1 MTCHRIGGIVIT
13 MMSETYTPRFNGLIG
28 QHKAKKKLNFYI
40 DSYEKAGLIPNLLFT
55 APKGCGK
62 TMMATAL
69 AKELKKDGEIK
80 PKRYLEVNCSTL
92 KNVKKFFDEFI
103 IPSVND
109 RDVTVLFDEAS
120 EIPQDV
126 EMAMLT
132 ILNPNPENRT
142 QFSYADYTFNFD
154 FRRQTF
160 LFATSEPHKVFH
172 ALKDRLDRVDLEEYN
187 YEELGKIVLINLPE
201 VDFEDG
207 LLEEIATV
215 LRGNARAA
223 QKMSIKIQ
231 MYLDAVG
238 GSRFTRKDWDSL
250 LDTLGI
256 APLGLRAKEIEI
268 LHVLNNSRDC
278 SLTRLGSKT
287 GMTPEALRRDYELY
301 LMNQDLMEIST
312 AGRNITKVG
321 KDYLKQLD
329 KAA

>member
-1 MTCHRIGGIVIT
+1 
-13 MMSETYTPRFNGLIG
+13 
-28 QHKAKKKLNFYI
+28 
-40 DSYEKAGLIPNLLFT
+40 
-55 APKGCGK
+55 
-62 TMMATAL
+62 
-69 AKELKKDGEIK
+69 
-80 PKRYLEVNCSTL
+80 
-92 KNVKKFFDEFI
+92 
-103 IPSVND
+103 
-109 RDVTVLFDEAS
+109 LFDEAS

-142 QFSYADYTFNFD
+142 SFSYDDYTVNFD

-187 YEELGKIVLINLPE
+187 YEELGKIVRLNLPDVE
-201 VDFEDG
+201 FEDG
-207 LLEEIATV
+207 LLTDIASV

-223 QKMSIKIQ
+223 QKMAIKIQ
-231 MYLDAVG
+231 MYLDAEG
-238 GSRFTRKDWDSL
+238 GNKFLKEDWDSL

-268 LHVLNNSRDC
+268 LRVLRDSRDC

-301 LMNQDLMEIST
+301 LMNQDLLEIST

-321 KDYLKQLD
+321 KDYLKALELAE
-329 KAA
+329 AA

>member
-1 MTCHRIGGIVIT
+1 
-13 MMSETYTPRFNGLIG
+13 MMSETYTPRFDGLIG
-28 QHKAKKKLNFYI
+28 QVKAKRKLDFYI

-69 AKELKKDGEIK
+69 AKELIKDGESK
-80 PKRYLEVNCSTL
+80 PKRFIEVNCSTL
-92 KNVKKFFDEFI
+92 KNVKKFFDELV
-103 IPSVND
+103 IPHLHD
-109 RDVTVLFDEAS
+109 RDVTILFDEAS

-132 ILNPNPENRT
+132 ILNPNPSNRT
-142 QFSYADYTFNFD
+142 SFSYDEYTVDFD

-160 LFATSEPHKVFH
+160 MFATSEPHRVFH
-172 ALKDRLDRVDLEEYN
+172 ALKDRLDRIDLESYN
-187 YEELGKIVLINLPE
+187 YEELGEIVRINLPD
-201 VDFEDG
+201 VVFDKG
-207 LLEEIATV
+207 LLGEIAMV

-223 QKMSIKIQ
+223 QKMAIKIQ
-231 MYLDAVG
+231 MWLDARVRYNFV
-238 GSRFTRKDWDSL
+238 SEDWKNL
-250 LDTLGI
+250 MYTLGI

-268 LHVLNNSRDC
+268 LRVLRDSRDC

-312 AGRNITKVG
+312 SGRNITPEG
-321 KDYLKQLD
+321 KDYLKELD
-329 KAA
+329 LEEAA

>member
-1 MTCHRIGGIVIT
+1 
-13 MMSETYTPRFNGLIG
+13 MMSETYTPRFNGIIG
-28 QHKAKKKLNFYI
+28 QDKAKRKLDFYI

-69 AKELKKDGEIK
+69 AKELKKEGEVK

-103 IPSVND
+103 IPHVND
-109 RDVTVLFDEAS
+109 RDVTILFDEAS

-132 ILNPNPENRT
+132 ILNPNPDNRT
-142 QFSYADYTFNFD
+142 SFSYDEYTVNFD

-160 LFATSEPHKVFH
+160 LFATSEPHRVFH

-187 YEELGKIVLINLPE
+187 YTELGEIVRINLPD
-201 VDFEDG
+201 VVFSTG
-207 LLEEIATV
+207 LLTEIASV

-223 QKMSIKIQ
+223 QKMAIKIQ
-231 MYLDAVG
+231 MWLDAHARYNF
-238 GSRFTRKDWDSL
+238 SSEDWKDL
-250 LDTLGI
+250 MYTLGI

-268 LHVLNNSRDC
+268 LRVLRDSRDC

-287 GMTPEALRRDYELY
+287 GMTPESLRRDYELY
-301 LMNQDLMEIST
+301 LMKVDLLEIST
-312 AGRNITKVG
+312 AGRNITPEG
-321 KDYLKQLD
+321 KDYLKALELAE
-329 KAA
+329 AA

>member
-1 MTCHRIGGIVIT
+1 
-13 MMSETYTPRFNGLIG
+13 MMSETYTPRFDGLIG
-28 QHKAKKKLNFYI
+28 QVKAKKKLNFYI

-69 AKELKKDGEIK
+69 AKELVKDGESK
-80 PKRYLEVNCSTL
+80 PKRFIEVNCSTL
-92 KNVKKFFDEFI
+92 KNVKKFFDELI
-103 IPSVND
+103 IPHLHD
-109 RDVTVLFDEAS
+109 RDVTILFDEAS

-132 ILNPNPENRT
+132 ILNPNPRNRT
-142 QFSYADYTFNFD
+142 SFSYDEYTVDFD

-160 LFATSEPHKVFH
+160 MFATSEPHRVFH
-172 ALKDRLDRVDLEEYN
+172 ALKDRLDRIDLESYN
-187 YEELGKIVLINLPE
+187 YEELGEIVLINLPD

-207 LLEEIATV
+207 LLIDMASV

-223 QKMSIKIQ
+223 QKMAIKVQ
-231 MYLDAVG
+231 MYLDAKG
-238 GSRFTRKDWDSL
+238 GNTFLKKDWDLL

-268 LHVLNNSRDC
+268 LYVLRDSRDC

-301 LMNQDLMEIST
+301 LMNQDLLEIST

-321 KDYLKQLD
+321 KDYLKALELAE
-329 KAA
+329 AA

>member
-1 MTCHRIGGIVIT
+1 
-13 MMSETYTPRFNGLIG
+13 MMSETYTPRFNGIIG
-28 QHKAKKKLNFYI
+28 QTKAKRKLDFYI

-69 AKELKKDGEIK
+69 AKELKKEGEAK

-103 IPSVND
+103 IPHVND
-109 RDVTVLFDEAS
+109 RDVTILFDEAS

-132 ILNPNPENRT
+132 ILNPNPDNRT
-142 QFSYADYTFNFD
+142 SFSYDEYTVDFD

-160 LFATSEPHKVFH
+160 MFATSEPHKVFH
-172 ALKDRLDRVDLEEYN
+172 ALKDRLDRVDLEEYS
-187 YEELGKIVLINLPE
+187 YTELGEIVRINLPE
-201 VDFEDG
+201 VDFAEG
-207 LLEEIATV
+207 ILAEIASV

-223 QKMSIKIQ
+223 QKMATKIQ
-231 MYLDAVG
+231 MWLDANG
-238 GSRFTRKDWDSL
+238 GYSFLPADWKDL
-250 LDTLGI
+250 MYTLGI

-268 LHVLNNSRDC
+268 LRVLRDSRDC

-287 GMTPEALRRDYELY
+287 GMTPESLRRDYELY
-301 LMNQDLMEIST
+301 LMNQDLLEIST
-312 AGRNITKVG
+312 SGRNITKVG
-321 KDYLKQLD
+321 KDYLKQYELAE
-329 KAA
+329 AA

>member
-1 MTCHRIGGIVIT
+1 
-13 MMSETYTPRFNGLIG
+13 MMSETYTPRFDGLIG
-28 QHKAKKKLNFYI
+28 QVKAKRKLDFYI

-69 AKELKKDGEIK
+69 AKELIKDGESK
-80 PKRYLEVNCSTL
+80 PKRFIEVNCSTL
-92 KNVKKFFDEFI
+92 KNVKKFFDELV
-103 IPSVND
+103 IPHLHD
-109 RDVTVLFDEAS
+109 RDVTILFDEAS

-132 ILNPNPENRT
+132 ILNPNPSNRT
-142 QFSYADYTFNFD
+142 SFSYDEYTVDFD

-160 LFATSEPHKVFH
+160 MFATSEPHRVFH
-172 ALKDRLDRVDLEEYN
+172 ALKDRLDRIDLESYN
-187 YEELGKIVLINLPE
+187 YEELGEIVRINLPD
-201 VDFEDG
+201 VVFDKG
-207 LLEEIATV
+207 LLGEIAMV

-223 QKMSIKIQ
+223 QKMAIKIQ
-231 MYLDAVG
+231 MWLDARVRYNFV
-238 GSRFTRKDWDSL
+238 SEDWKNL
-250 LDTLGI
+250 MYTLGI

-268 LHVLNNSRDC
+268 LRVLRDSRDC

-312 AGRNITKVG
+312 AGRNITPEG
-321 KDYLKQLD
+321 KDYLKQLELEE
-329 KAA
+329 AA

>member
-1 MTCHRIGGIVIT
+1 
-13 MMSETYTPRFNGLIG
+13 MMSETYTPRFDGLIG
-28 QHKAKKKLNFYI
+28 QVKAKKKLNFYI

-69 AKELKKDGEIK
+69 AKELVKDGESK
-80 PKRYLEVNCSTL
+80 PKRFIEVNCSTL
-92 KNVKKFFDEFI
+92 KNVKKFFDELI
-103 IPSVND
+103 IPHLHD
-109 RDVTVLFDEAS
+109 RDVTILFDEAS

-132 ILNPNPENRT
+132 ILNPNPRNRT
-142 QFSYADYTFNFD
+142 SFSYDEYTVDFD

-160 LFATSEPHKVFH
+160 MFATSEPHRVFH
-172 ALKDRLDRVDLEEYN
+172 ALKDRLDRIDLESYN
-187 YEELGKIVLINLPE
+187 YEELGEIVLINLPD

-207 LLEEIATV
+207 LLIDMASV

-223 QKMSIKIQ
+223 QKMAIKVQ
-231 MYLDAVG
+231 MYLDAKG
-238 GSRFTRKDWDSL
+238 GNTFLKKDWDSL

-268 LHVLNNSRDC
+268 LYVLRDSRDC

-301 LMNQDLMEIST
+301 LMNQDLLEIST

-321 KDYLKQLD
+321 KDYLKALELAE
-329 KAA
+329 AA